1 MVKLKATK
9 KEIMEGY
16 QCIEVGY
23 CGLSGLLTFRGATA
37 YTCGVYGWNADI
49 YTFADIEGCGSY
61 AIVTGY
67 KPFGNIKV
75 DYKIIKKYETKAEK
89 LHQKYCCEK
98 LRKKLDELIKQFIE
112 EVKKEEA

>member
-16 QCIEVGY
+16 NCIEVGY
-23 CGLSGLLTFRGATA
+23 CGLSGLLTFRGAAA
-37 YTCGVYGWNADI
+37 YTCGVYGWNADV
-49 YTFADIEGCGSY
+49 YTFQDIEGCESY

-67 KPFGNIKV
+67 RPFGNIKV

-89 LHQKYCCEK
+89 LHQKYCCEE
-98 LRKKLDELIKQFIE
+98 LRKKLDKLIKQFIK
-112 EVKKEEA
+112 EVAGKEE

>member
-16 QCIEVGY
+16 QCIEIGY

-37 YTCGVYGWNADI
+37 YTCGVYGWSADV
-49 YTFADIEGCGSY
+49 YTFQDIEGCGSY

-75 DYKIIKKYETKAEK
+75 NYKIIKKYETKAEK
-89 LHQKYCCEK
+89 LLQKYCCEVC
-98 LRKKLDELIKQFIE
+98 RKKLDKLIKKFIE
-112 EVKKEEA
+112 EVAGKEE